1 MAVNAVGALMRSG
14 TAEGVFPGGVL
25 LAGVKG
31 KIVYHEAVGYADLF
45 SRRKMTTQT
54 LFDLASLTKPLA
66 TALALFAL
74 HQEGRLGLDQPAAEI
89 LPGFHKKEKN
99 RITLRHLLTHESG
112 LPVYRPYYLAL
123 SRIPFLKR
131 KSHLRA
137 LLAAETLESPPG
149 TRTLYSD
156 PGFMLLEWVVEA
168 VSGKPLDVF
177 LDTTLYTDVFSPGEK
192 GLFFPGIAHAI
203 VHESVAA
210 TEFCPWRNRV
220 MIGQVHDENA
230 HVVGGVAG
238 HSGLFGRAMD
248 IWKLLARLLEA
259 FHGRDAVPLFSRE
272 LLKAAFYPSAP
283 GKRALGF
290 DTPSPEGPSCGRYFS
305 FNTVGHLGFTGTSFW
320 VDLDREVAVILLTN
334 RIHPTR
340 RNEKIRS
347 FRPLLHDTVM
357 EAAGILS

>member
-1 MAVNAVGALMRSG
+1 MNAVDALMRRG
-14 TAEGVFPGGVL
+14 TAEGIFPGGVL

-74 HQEGRLGLDQPAAEI
+74 HQEERLGLDQPAAEFVTA
-89 LPGFHKKEKN
+89 FHKKGKN
-99 RITLRHLLTHESG
+99 RITLRHLLAHESG
-112 LPVYRPYYLAL
+112 LPAYRPYYLEL

-131 KSHLRA
+131 KSHLRD
-137 LLAAETLESPPG
+137 LLAAEKLESPPG

-156 PGFMLLEWVVEA
+156 LGFMVLEWVVEA
-168 VSGKPLDVF
+168 VSGKPLDIF
-177 LDTTLYTDVFSPGEK
+177 LETTLYGNVFSSGGK
-192 GLFFPGIAHAI
+192 GLFFPGTAHAI
-203 VHESVAA
+203 GHESAAA

-238 HSGLFGRAMD
+238 HSGLFGTAVD
-248 IWKLLARLLEA
+248 VFKLLTRLLGA
-259 FHGRDAVPLFSRE
+259 FHGRDAAPLFSGK
-272 LLKAAFYPSAP
+272 LLKEAFSPDAP

-290 DTPSPEGPSCGRYFS
+290 DTPSPEGPSCGRHFS
-305 FNTVGHLGFTGTSFW
+305 SNTVGHLGFTGTSFW
-320 VDLDREVAVILLTN
+320 VDLDREAAVILLTN

-340 RNEKIRS
+340 KNEKIRI

-357 EAAGILS
+357 ETAGIVS